1 MSNDPGLK
9 LPYRT
14 ATPMISDFNLT
25 DDEIWRIIIEL
36 DKKFLE
42 TSGDSLESPGGFKL
56 RGEEEYEPQN
66 LCWKSS
72 L

>member
-1 MSNDPGLK
+1 
-9 LPYRT
+9 
-14 ATPMISDFNLT
+14 MIRDLNFHRELSHKRIPDFNLT

-36 DKKFLE
+36 DKKFLG

-56 RGEEEYEPQN
+56 RGEEDYEPQN

>member
-1 MSNDPGLK
+1 MIRDLNFHTDLSHKRISN
-9 LPYRT
+9 
-14 ATPMISDFNLT
+14 FNLT

-56 RGEEEYEPQN
+56 RGEEDHEPQN